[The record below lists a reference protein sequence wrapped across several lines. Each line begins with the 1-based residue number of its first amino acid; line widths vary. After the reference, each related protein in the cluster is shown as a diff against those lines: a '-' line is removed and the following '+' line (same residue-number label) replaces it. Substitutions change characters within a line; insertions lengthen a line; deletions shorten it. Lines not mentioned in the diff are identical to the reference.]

1 MMETFHFA
9 AGHRDSKEGLKKG
22 HTITSLQ
29 SARKV
34 DCRSA
39 ETLSCH
45 PLLLYL
51 PLPALLRAT
60 YPNPCPLC
68 TSRPSSAQDGS
79 FMHSESSFPSLS
91 VINKHVA
98 MFFMSEK
105 TDTTSDLEQ
114 KAGKFPRCF
123 GTSVLWVGSTL
134 LHTQHLPSFP
144 IPSWCQARLQ
154 LCTAPAVVCTS
165 GKYVSLSIRSSQQP
179 TWRHHFPPAYSAR
192 NGGRKV
198 KQPAQGTFRLLRAW
212 QKSLRVRMAQTVLVS
227 SQ

>member
-1 MMETFHFA
+1 MIETFHFA

-29 SARKV
+29 SAGKV

-51 PLPALLRAT
+51 PLTVMLRAT
-60 YPNPCPLC
+60 YSNPCPLC
-68 TSRPSSAQDGS
+68 ASRPSSAQDGS

-98 MFFMSEK
+98 TFFMSEK

-114 KAGKFPRCF
+114 KAGKFPRRF

-144 IPSWCQARLQ
+144 IPITTAALHSSGCCLYQWKICLVTYQILPTAHVGGITSLQ
-154 LCTAPAVVCTS
+154 LIV
-165 GKYVSLSIRSSQQP
+165 
-179 TWRHHFPPAYSAR
+179 
-192 NGGRKV
+192 
-198 KQPAQGTFRLLRAW
+198 
-212 QKSLRVRMAQTVLVS
+212 
-227 SQ
+227 